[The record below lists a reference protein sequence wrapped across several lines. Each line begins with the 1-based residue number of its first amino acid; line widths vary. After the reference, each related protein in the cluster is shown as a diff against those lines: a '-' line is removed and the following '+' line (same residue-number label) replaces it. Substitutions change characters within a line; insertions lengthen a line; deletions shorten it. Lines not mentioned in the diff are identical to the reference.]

1 MTARWLPMGALVG
14 LALALPAQD
23 APAQA
28 QQENAPERYPY
39 SIMAPERGARP
50 QRRKQPEQQ
59 QQPGQSEQPV
69 KTERP
74 RRRIGS
80 GSPAA
85 PPPPSVFTRPGSV
98 VTAPGTAPRIIETPP
113 VANANQTPHP
123 VPGFT
128 TVTPPPA
135 ALGGQSFQD
144 KAAGCIQHGMN
155 SGIGAGQ
162 IGAYTQSC
170 VNTR

>member
-1 MTARWLPMGALVG
+1 MTARWLPMGALAG

-23 APAQA
+23 VQA
-28 QQENAPERYPY
+28 QQENAPARDPY
-39 SIMAPERGARP
+39 SIMAPERGAPPP
-50 QRRKQPEQQ
+50 QRKQQQ

-69 KTERP
+69 KAERP

-85 PPPPSVFTRPGSV
+85 PPVPSVFTRPGSV
-98 VTAPGTAPRIIETPP
+98 VTPLGTAPRIVETPP
-113 VANANQTPHP
+113 AVNANPTAQP

-128 TVTPPPA
+128 TVTPPPS

-155 SGIGAGQ
+155 AGIGAGQ